1 MVKEVRTME
10 NDLSKKIL
18 EISESLTDDVI
29 EKATNEELMGYLF
42 LVEKMKSKLEEA
54 CEIDKGE

>member
-1 MVKEVRTME
+1 ME

-29 EKATNEELMGYLF
+29 KKATNEELMGYLF